1 MYANR
6 IKHARKVAKM
16 TQSDLAKL
24 LDVNRATISKY
35 ETGEIVPSIEMLGYI
50 SNALDCD
57 VEYLL
62 GYSNDIRITATTK
75 KLIAAMERKDARE
88 VERLMGLPTGT
99 IFALPSPDEMDVTL
113 TDTKQINTPVKE
125 YTNIDVKRLK
135 ATVILALIEL
145 QVDKQV
151 SERFIDAFM
160 LLTPDGQQKAV
171 ERVEEL
177 TEIPK
182 YQRKNHQHTL
192 ITPLENS
199 DTTSFDNSIE
209 KHKD

>member
-50 SNALDCD
+50 SNALNCD

-62 GYSNDIRITATTK
+62 GYSNDIRITPTTK
-75 KLIAAMERKDARE
+75 KLIAAMERNDARE

-99 IFALPSPDEMDVTL
+99 IFALPSSDEMDVTL
-113 TDTKQINTPVKE
+113 NDTKQINTLVKE

-135 ATVILALIEL
+135 ATAILALIEL

-182 YQRKNHQHTL
+182 YQRKNHQHIL
-192 ITPLENS
+192 ITSLENS
-199 DTTSFDNSIE
+199 DTTSFDKSIE